1 MNPGKAFADVDETLA
16 VGPPATHGECMHRPL
31 LTVASQVRANC
42 QPAFDGLPMARSA
55 KPGAWVGFTTWS
67 SMYEKLAGELNA
79 RLNVKRKLLF
89 SSALYTKATRGE
101 NCDPASRSV
110 WSPRIADMKSSF
122 GVSGMVA

>member
-1 MNPGKAFADVDETLA
+1 MQR
-16 VGPPATHGECMHRPL
+16 PP
-31 LTVASQVRANC
+31 LTVASQLRANC
-42 QPAFDGLPMARSA
+42 QPLFDGLPMARSA
-55 KPGAWVGFTTWS
+55 KPGAWFGFTTWS